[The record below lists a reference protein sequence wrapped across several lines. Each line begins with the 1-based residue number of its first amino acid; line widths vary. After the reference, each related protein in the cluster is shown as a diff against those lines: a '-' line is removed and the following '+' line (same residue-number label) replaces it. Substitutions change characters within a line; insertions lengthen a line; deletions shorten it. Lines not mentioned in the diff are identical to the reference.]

1 MYMYVRLNVKEVSPA
16 LTIGALLD
24 IAAADSYI
32 DPPLCESYLY
42 TFINGSAHGPVG
54 LKKKKNW
61 ALRVC
66 LSSNYCNVGP
76 Q

>member
-1 MYMYVRLNVKEVSPA
+1 MYVRLNEKEVSPT

-42 TFINGSAHGPVG
+42 TFRNWLRRWASW
-54 LKKKKNW
+54 LEKNW

>member
-1 MYMYVRLNVKEVSPA
+1 MYMYVRLNEKEISPA

-24 IAAADSYI
+24 IAVADSYI

-54 LKKKKNW
+54 LKKITGHCGS
-61 ALRVC
+61 VC
-66 LSSNYCNVGP
+66 LVTTAM
-76 Q
+76 